1 MSDLIKRWFGD
12 KRNEEVLN
20 MVKQHLELTKSAVRE
35 LYSMVDSATTTSK
48 NKTSY
53 YKKISEYEMQAD
65 TLRRDM
71 IVRLTEKEIFPTERE
86 DLMELVRAVDW
97 IADWS
102 REAGRILVIINFDK
116 ASDELKQISVAMA
129 KTDMNTVTIL
139 EECIIELQKN
149 AKNAL
154 EKANQVELMEEEVD
168 ELYQQ
173 ARIRFTL
180 DKMSDFS
187 VAEMILLNEFLDAM
201 ETIADWCENTA
212 DIIRAI
218 AVRTIK

>member
-20 MVKQHLELTKSAVRE
+20 MVKQHLDLTKGAVLE
-35 LYSMVDSATTTSK
+35 LYNMVYSATTTAS
-48 NKTSY
+48 NKAVS
-53 YKKISEYEMQAD
+53 YKKISEYEMHAD

-71 IVRLTEKEIFPTERE
+71 IVRLTEKEIFPNERE

-102 REAGRILVIINFDK
+102 REAGRILAIINFDK
-116 ASDELKQISVAMA
+116 VSDELKEISVAMA

-139 EECIIELQKN
+139 EECITELQKN

-173 ARIRFTL
+173 ARIRFIS